1 MSSILQV
8 RPAGSTTLIDVP
20 ALRGKSA
27 YQHALE
33 SNLNMTEDEFN
44 NLLANIVTVD
54 NPGDSTPYKIQF
66 VGEGQEP
73 DGDTPDNIITI
84 VLKS

>member
-8 RPAGSTTLIDVP
+8 KNSAGTLIDVP

-33 SNLNMTEDEFN
+33 SGLDITEEQFN
-44 NLLANIVTVD
+44 NLMANIVSVD
-54 NPGDSTPYKIQF
+54 NPGTSTPYKIQF

-73 DGDTPDNIITI
+73 DENTDSNIITI

>member
-1 MSSILQV
+1 MSSVLQI
-8 RPAGSTTLIDVP
+8 RPAGSTTPIDVP

-33 SNLNMTEDEFN
+33 SGLNMTEDEFN
-44 NLLANIVTVD
+44 NLLANIIAID
-54 NPGDSTPYKIQF
+54 NPGDSAPYKIQF
-66 VGEGQEP
+66 VEEGQEP
-73 DGDTPDNIITI
+73 DETTPDNIITI

>member
-8 RPAGSTTLIDVP
+8 KNSDGYIVDVP

-33 SNLNMTEDEFN
+33 SGLNLSEEEFN
-44 NLLANIVTVD
+44 NLMANIVAID

-73 DGDTPDNIITI
+73 DETTSDNIITI

>member
-1 MSSILQV
+1 MGSILQV
-8 RPAGSTTLIDVP
+8 KNSAGALIDVP

-33 SNLNMTEDEFN
+33 GGLDMTEEQFN
-44 NLLANIVTVD
+44 NLMANIISVD
-54 NPGDSTPYKIQF
+54 SQGESTPYKIQF

-73 DGDTPDNIITI
+73 DENTPDNIITI